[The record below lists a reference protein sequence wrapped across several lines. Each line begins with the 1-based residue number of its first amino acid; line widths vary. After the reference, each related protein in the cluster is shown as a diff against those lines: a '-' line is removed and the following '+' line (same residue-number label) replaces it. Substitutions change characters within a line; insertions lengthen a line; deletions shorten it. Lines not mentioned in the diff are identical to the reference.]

1 VEQSTA
7 KVTAGHRYEKEK
19 ETIMNIV
26 KNRGLLWMPALLFV
40 LAGLVWAYTS
50 WSRPAEILEAM
61 AEATHVDVS
70 SKIPGR
76 IDTVMVEEGSFVKRG
91 QVLARL
97 SSREID
103 AKVGQAAAAT
113 RAAQAK
119 YQMALHGARPEERL
133 AAEKMYE
140 TARVQLDLAEK
151 TYRRIQAVFA
161 DSVISV
167 QEHDQMLHQ
176 YQAAQEQA
184 EAAKAR
190 YEMVLH
196 GARREE
202 IDGARALL
210 EQAQN
215 GLQEALAYQSEC
227 EIKAPIDGLVS
238 KRLLDRGEMAAGGYP
253 VFTLMDVD
261 DIWLVLQAREDQIA
275 DLKTGQIFYGTIP
288 ALRKSRV
295 AFRVASMAVMADF
308 STWRS
313 THQKGDF
320 DVKTFEIKLVP
331 TLAVNGLRPGMS
343 VRLQR

>member
-1 VEQSTA
+1 
-7 KVTAGHRYEKEK
+7 
-19 ETIMNIV
+19 MNTSKI
-26 KNRGLLWMPALLFV
+26 RWLLWIPALLCV
-40 LAGLVWAYTS
+40 LAALVWAYTG

-61 AEATHVDVS
+61 VEATHIDVS

-76 IDTVMVEEGSFVKRG
+76 IDTVMVDEGDFVRRG

-103 AKVGQAAAAT
+103 AKVGQARAAA
-113 RAAQAK
+113 RAAEAR
-119 YQMALHGARPEERL
+119 YRMAMHGARPEERV
-133 AAEKMYE
+133 AAEKMFK
-140 TARVQLDLAEK
+140 TARVQLDMAEK
-151 TYRRIQAVFA
+151 TYKRIQAVFV

-176 YQAAQEQA
+176 YQAAREQA
-184 EAAKAR
+184 EAAQAR

-196 GARREE
+196 GARSEE
-202 IDGARALL
+202 IDGAHALL

-215 GLQEALAYQSEC
+215 ALQEALAYQSEC

-253 VFTLMDVD
+253 VFTLMDVHD
-261 DIWLVLQAREDQIA
+261 VWLVLQAREDQLA
-275 DLKTGQIFYGTIP
+275 DLKSGQIYSGTIP
-288 ALRKSRV
+288 ALRQSQV
-295 AFRVASMAVMADF
+295 AFRVSSIAAMADF

-331 TLAVNGLRPGMS
+331 VLAVSGLRPGMS

>member
-1 VEQSTA
+1 MN
-7 KVTAGHRYEKEK
+7 
-19 ETIMNIV
+19 TI
-26 KNRGLLWMPALLFV
+26 KNRWLLWIPALLFV
-40 LAGLVWAYTS
+40 LAALVWAYTS
-50 WSRPAEILEAM
+50 WSRPAESREAM
-61 AEATHVDVS
+61 VEATHVDVS

-76 IDTVMVEEGSFVKRG
+76 IDTVMVDEGDIVKRG

-97 SSREID
+97 GSREID
-103 AKVGQAAAAT
+103 AKVGQA
-113 RAAQAK
+113 RAAMHAAEAK
-119 YQMALHGARPEERL
+119 YQMALNGARPEERV
-133 AAEKMYE
+133 AAEKMYQ

-151 TYRRIQAVFA
+151 TYRRIKAVFA

-167 QEHDQMLHQ
+167 QEHDQVLHQ

-190 YEMVLH
+190 YEMVLQ

-210 EQAQN
+210 DQAQN
-215 GLQEALAYQSEC
+215 ALQEALAYQSEC

-238 KRLLDRGEMAAGGYP
+238 KRLLDRGEMAASGYP
-253 VFTLMDVD
+253 VYTLMDVN
-261 DIWLVLQAREDQIA
+261 DIWAVLQVREDQMA
-275 DLKTGQIFYGTIP
+275 DLVTGQVLYGTIP
-288 ALRKSRV
+288 ALRQSHVGFKVTSI
-295 AFRVASMAVMADF
+295 AAMADF

-320 DVKTFEIKLVP
+320 DVKTFEIKLEP
-331 TLAVNGLRPGMS
+331 TQSLNGLRPGMS